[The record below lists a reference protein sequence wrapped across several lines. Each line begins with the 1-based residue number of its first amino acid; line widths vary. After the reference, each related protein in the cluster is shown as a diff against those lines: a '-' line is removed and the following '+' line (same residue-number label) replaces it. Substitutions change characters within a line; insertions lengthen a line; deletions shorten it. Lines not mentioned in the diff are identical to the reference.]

1 MESPV
6 PKSNANYHKGFEINS
21 PLGQVSTRT
30 VDLLSSHQTSHQST
44 SHQSKSSN
52 QSYIRTT
59 FYLPRH
65 LHKQLKIVAA
75 HKDRDMSGIIEELL
89 ESWLKN
95 ESKLFDLHN

>member
-1 MESPV
+1 MEGSV
-6 PKSNANYHKGFEINS
+6 PKSNANYHKGFESSS
-21 PLGQVSTRT
+21 PASQVSART
-30 VDLLSSHQTSHQST
+30 ADLLFG
-44 SHQSKSSN
+44 HQSKSSN

-59 FYLPRH
+59 FYLPKH

>member
-1 MESPV
+1 MEGPV

-21 PLGQVSTRT
+21 PPGQVSTRT
-30 VDLLSSHQTSHQST
+30 ADLLS

-59 FYLPRH
+59 FYLPKH

-95 ESKLFDLHN
+95 ESKLFDLHI